1 MRFSWATISG
11 QQHQLSLKSTKS
23 ITFSKDLP
31 PKSPHCIQHWMN
43 PTENASVNIFVQLSI
58 YTCAVHVHVH
68 VRYLFF
74 AGFVFFHLAVLN
86 FTGELARSCIK
97 LSAEEGNRVGRC
109 SCQLLFKFFILFS
122 EFLFQ
127 FFFCGRWGWGTC
139 FKYWLNKS
147 CVCNWKRVLFFHF

>member
-1 MRFSWATISG
+1 
-11 QQHQLSLKSTKS
+11 
-23 ITFSKDLP
+23 
-31 PKSPHCIQHWMN
+31 MN

-58 YTCAVHVHVH
+58 YTCAVHVHVHVH

-127 FFFCGRWGWGTC
+127 FFFFVVGEGEEPVLSIGSTKVVSAIENVS
-139 FKYWLNKS
+139 FFFISSTMENKHS
-147 CVCNWKRVLFFHF
+147 VCAALHHSLFLIHPQIIQM